1 MRGDRRRVTG
11 TRCRLALLAATVL
24 TAAAGCG
31 EGSGAS
37 DKPGLDAEG
46 DRPAVDA
53 GADAQIDAGADALV
67 NAGTDAQVDAGI
79 DARVDAGSDAQV
91 DAESDAQVDTGAD
104 GLVDAGTD
112 ARVDTGADALVD
124 AAALEV
130 GRLDAADALT
140 ADTANADAAN
150 PDGGQAGDAS
160 SPADGGRPGI
170 MVVATY
176 LGGIYSF
183 VVDASGA
190 PTPAGAAL
198 DTGAQ
203 FYAVT
208 AHPSG
213 SFVYAADFRGRV
225 YGYHVNRDDGT
236 LAAVPNSPLIIGG
249 QAVTEAI
256 DPQGRVLYVG
266 NSGDDHL
273 YVYSIESTTGAL
285 TAVDGSPFALGAVPA
300 GIAFHPTA
308 ALAFVSSAALS
319 AAGGG
324 GIHVFNLDASGRP
337 AGEIADSPFFP
348 TLFGGALVM
357 HPSGKFLYDSAFGVH
372 TYTIAG
378 GGALTEPESPQPGAA
393 SDNSAI
399 DIAVDPSGQHLY
411 ASSNVTATVTAYDVD
426 ATTGAFTHVEGSP
439 FDAGPMAYSVAV
451 DRAGRFLYV
460 GNDDADEVSVFPLD
474 PATGALR
481 LPITASPVV
490 VHGLQPEIVLIG
502 P

>member
-1 MRGDRRRVTG
+1 M
-11 TRCRLALLAATVL
+11 L
-24 TAAAGCG
+24 TAATGCG
-31 EGSGAS
+31 GGGAS
-37 DKPGLDAEG
+37 HTPGLDAEI
-46 DRPAVDA
+46 DR
-53 GADAQIDAGADALV
+53 LV
-67 NAGTDAQVDAGI
+67 
-79 DARVDAGSDAQV
+79 
-91 DAESDAQVDTGAD
+91 
-104 GLVDAGTD
+104 VDAGTD
-112 ARVDTGADALVD
+112 AQGDV
-124 AAALEV
+124 AALDAV
-130 GRLDAADALT
+130 GLDARAEGDAADA
-140 ADTANADAAN
+140 ANAD
-150 PDGGQAGDAS
+150 GEQGGDAG

-176 LGGIYSF
+176 LGGISSF
-183 VVDASGA
+183 TVDTSGA
-190 PTPAGAAL
+190 PTPAGTPL
-198 DTGAQ
+198 DADAQ

-208 AHPSG
+208 AHPTG

-225 YGYHVNRDDGT
+225 YGYRVNRDDGV
-236 LAAVPNSPLIIGG
+236 LAPVPHSPLIIGG
-249 QAVTEAI
+249 QAITAAI

-266 NSGDDHL
+266 NSGDDLL
-273 YVYSIESTTGAL
+273 YVYSIEGTTGAL
-285 TAVDGSPFALGAVPA
+285 TAVDGSPFTLGAVPA

-319 AAGGG
+319 TAGGG

-372 TYTIAG
+372 AYTIAP
-378 GGALTEPESPQPGAA
+378 GGALNEPADSPHLGAA

-411 ASSNVTATVTAYDVD
+411 ASSNSSGTVTAYGVD
-426 ATTGAFTHVEGSP
+426 ATGAFTKVEGSP
-439 FDAGPMAYSVAV
+439 FDGGPMAYSVAI

-474 PATGALR
+474 PGTGALR
-481 LPITASPVV
+481 QAITRSPFV